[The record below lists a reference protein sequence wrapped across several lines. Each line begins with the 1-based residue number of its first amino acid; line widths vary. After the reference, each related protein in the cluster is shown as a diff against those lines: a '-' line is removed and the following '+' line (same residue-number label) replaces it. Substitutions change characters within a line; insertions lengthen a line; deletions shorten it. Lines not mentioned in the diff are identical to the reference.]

1 MPQTPKHVSSPPTRN
16 ASEQVLHVI
25 PHVLRLSVSSL
36 GPLYAEEEVIN
47 IMI

>member
-1 MPQTPKHVSSPPTRN
+1 MSQTPKHVSSQN
-16 ASEQVLHVI
+16 APEQVLHVI

-47 IMI
+47 III